1 MIVTYNGNTY
11 SWDPSTNGCDAT
23 PDPSSYTC
31 SIGVND
37 SGCPDHLRV
46 IADDP
51 TPYTCPVSG
60 IRVARRRISYY
71 VVDDNENV
79 VPNVQV
85 GEALSPTTTNTC
97 GNGYPSATPC
107 SLYPSGAFTDTLSV
121 YYCGG
126 GSSSCGLSL
135 NQQLWWCP
143 KNTAIVRL
151 ATLDGDQLYSDHTTV
166 LGHTMP
172 GGSTIPAGTD
182 VYP

>member
-1 MIVTYNGNTY
+1 MATFDPSTIGLLRAQHGQYDCHVPGNTY

-23 PDPSSYTC
+23 PDPSGYTC
-31 SIGVND
+31 PISVND

-107 SLYPSGAFTDTLSV
+107 SLYPSAR
-121 YYCGG
+121 
-126 GSSSCGLSL
+126 SL
-135 NQQLWWCP
+135 THCRSI
-143 KNTAIVRL
+143 TAEEVQ
-151 ATLDGDQLYSDHTTV
+151 A
-166 LGHTMP
+166 
-172 GGSTIPAGTD
+172 PAGSA
-182 VYP
+182 